1 MKCSCYNS
9 KLHKIFIIDYMQS
22 LPKSRESI
30 DLNFIDYLAIFKRR
44 WLPALSIF
52 VATGT
57 VGILAASFLV
67 KPTYQ
72 AEGRLLFKNSN
83 YKVVGPNLLSSNGE
97 GSDSGDLKPLVSNQ
111 NPLSTQMELMSA
123 RMLSQQTIDKLQLK
137 NDRGAPLKVIDFQS
151 ALKIKLVGGA
161 DILQINYK
169 NSDPQ
174 LAAKV
179 VNTLMQL
186 YIERDIRTNRAEVEA
201 ASQFMA
207 RQLPQTQR
215 ALMQSEIA
223 VRKFKQQ
230 NQVVDLAEESK
241 IAVSKIGNLE
251 TEITTAKSQLAE
263 LTAQNQEFHQKISLN
278 SQDAMTFS
286 ATSQSPAIQGIITQI
301 QDIERQL
308 AVENSR
314 FSSNNPI
321 IVGLEEKKVK
331 LTALLKQQILS
342 TTGSATEL
350 PPGALR
356 VSETKQNLI
365 KELLQSEVRRTGA
378 VKKVGSLQNA
388 LNAYKQRV
396 RVMPQ
401 LVQTQNQLER
411 QLEVSKS
418 TYQNLL
424 KKVQELELARNN
436 HTSNARI
443 IDRAS
448 IPERQNNNNIKYLFG
463 SMGLLGGAFL
473 ATSAIAVL
481 EMTAK
486 PKALSKDISK
496 IFRHRLVGPIPDR
509 NSDYFDD
516 DSSLQ
521 QTKLEVAVSELRQS
535 LATEM
540 SQIIQFN
547 LRFANSK
554 KTLKTI
560 TITSTIPNEEKSQ
573 KAANLASAIAG
584 LGQRVL
590 LIDADIRNPYQHQV
604 WNLPLNKGLSE
615 LLAGTAEFQKVAW
628 RVMDNLDVLTA
639 GTTLPTPLFS
649 FDSDRMKSLIQEI
662 SHLYDFAIVD
672 TPPLLVSPDGMNLG
686 QMTDGILTIDL
697 NE

>member
-1 MKCSCYNS
+1 MKCSCYNI
-9 KLHKIFIIDYMQS
+9 KLHEIFTIDYMQS
-22 LPKSRESI
+22 LPKSTESI
-30 DLNFIDYLAIFKRR
+30 DLNFIDYLAIVKRR
-44 WLPALSIF
+44 WVPALSIF
-52 VATGT
+52 AATVA
-57 VGILAASFLV
+57 VGIFAASSV
-67 KPTYQ
+67 KSDYQ

-83 YKVVGPNLLSSNGE
+83 YKVVGPNLLSNNVE
-97 GSDSGDLKPLVSNQ
+97 GSDSGDLKPLVSTQ
-111 NPLSTQMELMSA
+111 NPLSTQVEIMSA
-123 RMLSQQTIDKLQLK
+123 RTLLQQTIDKLKLK
-137 NDRGAPLKVIDFQS
+137 NKLGAPLTIGEFQS
-151 ALKIKLVGGA
+151 ALAIKVVGGA
-161 DILQINYK
+161 DILQISYK
-169 NSDPQ
+169 NRDPHI
-174 LAAKV
+174 AAKV

-186 YIERDIRTNRAEVEA
+186 YIERDMLANHAEAEA

-207 RQLPQTQR
+207 RQLPQTQQALTR
-215 ALMQSEIA
+215 AEIA

-230 NQVVDLAEESK
+230 HQVVDLAEESK
-241 IAVSKIGNLE
+241 TAVSKIGNLE

-263 LTAQNQEFHQKISLN
+263 LTAQNQELHQKISLN

-286 ATSQSPAIQGIITQI
+286 ATSQSPAIQAIIIQI
-301 QDIERQL
+301 QDLERQL

-314 FSSNNPI
+314 FSSKNPI
-321 IVGLEEKKVK
+321 VVGLKEKKAN
-331 LTALLKQQILS
+331 LTALLKQQILK
-342 TTGSATEL
+342 TTGSDTEL

-365 KELLQSEVRRTGA
+365 EELLKSEVQRTGA
-378 VKKVGSLQNA
+378 LRKVGSLQNA
-388 LNAYKQRV
+388 LNDYKQRV

-443 IDRAS
+443 IDSATVPDRHNNS
-448 IPERQNNNNIKYLFG
+448 IRYLVG
-463 SMGLLGGAFL
+463 GMSLLGGAFL
-473 ATSAIAVL
+473 ATSTIAFL

-486 PKALSKDISK
+486 PTAPSKDISK
-496 IFRHRLVGPIPDR
+496 IFRHRLVGTIPDR
-509 NSDYFDD
+509 NSDYFE
-516 DSSLQ
+516 DSSLP

-547 LRFANSK
+547 LRFANSNK
-554 KTLKTI
+554 VLKTI

-573 KAANLASAIAG
+573 KAANLAAAIAG

-590 LIDADIRNPYQHQV
+590 LIDADIRSPYQHQV
-604 WNLPLNKGLSE
+604 WNLPLNQGFSE
-615 LLAGTAEFQKVAW
+615 ILAGTAEFQKVAW
-628 RVMDNLDVLTA
+628 RVLDNLDVLTA

-649 FDSDRMKSLIQEI
+649 FDSDRMRLLIQKV

-672 TPPLLVSPDGMNLG
+672 TPPLLVSPDAMNIG
-686 QMTDGILTIDL
+686 KMTDGILTIDL

>member
-1 MKCSCYNS
+1 MKRSCYNI
-9 KLHKIFIIDYMQS
+9 KLHKIFTIDYMQS
-22 LPKSRESI
+22 LPKSKESL
-30 DLNFIDYLAIFKRR
+30 DLNFIDYLAIVKRR
-44 WLPALSIF
+44 WVPALSIF
-52 VATGT
+52 VATAT

-67 KPTYQ
+67 KSTYQ

-83 YKVVGPNLLSSNGE
+83 YKVVGPNLLSSNIDG
-97 GSDSGDLKPLVSNQ
+97 GDAGDLKPLVSSQ
-111 NPLSTQMELMSA
+111 NPLSTQIEIISA
-123 RMLSQQTIDKLQLK
+123 RPILQQTIDRLQLK
-137 NDRGAPLKVIDFQS
+137 NDRGVPLKVSDFQS
-151 ALKIKLVGGA
+151 ALTIKLIGGA

-169 NSDPQ
+169 NRDPQ
-174 LAAKV
+174 LAARV

-186 YIERDIRTNRAEVEA
+186 YIERDMSNNRAEAEA

-207 RQLPQTQR
+207 RQLPQTQ
-215 ALMQSEIA
+215 QSLTQAEIA

-230 NQVVDLAEESK
+230 NLVVDLAEESK
-241 IAVSKIGNLE
+241 TAVGKIGNLE

-301 QDIERQL
+301 QDTERQL

-331 LTALLKQQILS
+331 LTALLKQQILN
-342 TTGSATEL
+342 TTGSSTEL
-350 PPGALR
+350 PAAALR

-378 VKKVGSLQNA
+378 LKKVGSLQNA
-388 LNAYKQRV
+388 LDAYKQRV

-424 KKVQELELARNN
+424 KKVQELELAKNN
-436 HTSNARI
+436 RTSNARI
-443 IDRAS
+443 IDSAS
-448 IPERQNNNNIKYLFG
+448 VPDLQNNSIKYLVG
-463 SMGLLGGAFL
+463 GMSVLGGAFL
-473 ATSAIAVL
+473 ATSTIAFL

-486 PKALSKDISK
+486 PKAPSKDISK

-509 NSDYFDD
+509 NSGYFND
-516 DSSLQ
+516 DSSFQ

-547 LRFANSK
+547 FRFANSK
-554 KTLKTI
+554 KILKTL
-560 TITSTIPNEEKSQ
+560 TITSTVPNEEKSH

-584 LGQRVL
+584 LGQKVL

-615 LLAGTAEFQKVAW
+615 LLAGTAEFEKVSW

-649 FDSDRMKSLIQEI
+649 FDSDRMKLLIQEI

-672 TPPLLVSPDGMNLG
+672 TPPLLVSPNAMNIG

>member
-1 MKCSCYNS
+1 MKCNCYNV
-9 KLHKIFIIDYMQS
+9 KLHEIFTIDYMQS
-22 LPKSRESI
+22 LPKSNESI
-30 DLNFIDYLAIFKRR
+30 DLNFIDYLAIVKRR
-44 WLPALSIF
+44 WVPALSIF
-52 VATGT
+52 ATTVA
-57 VGILAASFLV
+57 VGICAASLLRS
-67 KPTYQ
+67 TYQ
-72 AEGRLLFKNSN
+72 AEGRLLFKNST
-83 YKVVGPNLLSSNGE
+83 YKVVGPNLVSNNSE

-111 NPLSTQMELMSA
+111 NPLSTQMEIISA
-123 RMLSQQTIDKLQLK
+123 RVLLQQTIDKLKLK
-137 NDRGAPLKVIDFQS
+137 NDRGKPLKVTEFQS
-151 ALKIKLVGGA
+151 ALTIRLIGGA

-169 NSDPQ
+169 DRDPQ
-174 LAAKV
+174 LAAQV
-179 VNTLMQL
+179 VNTLMHL
-186 YIERDIRTNRAEVEA
+186 YIERDMRANRAEAES
-201 ASQFMA
+201 ASKFMA
-207 RQLPQTQR
+207 RQLPQTQQALAR
-215 ALMQSEIA
+215 AEIA

-230 NQVVDLAEESK
+230 NQVVDLVEESK
-241 IAVSKIGNLE
+241 TAVSKIGNLE

-263 LTAQNQEFHQKISLN
+263 LTAQNQELHQKISLN

-301 QDIERQL
+301 QDLERQL

-342 TTGSATEL
+342 TTGSASEL

-365 KELLQSEVRRTGA
+365 KELLQSEVRRTGTF
-378 VKKVGSLQNA
+378 KKVGSLQNA
-388 LNAYKQRV
+388 LNVYKQRV
-396 RVMPQ
+396 RVVPQ

-418 TYQNLL
+418 IYQNLL
-424 KKVQELELARNN
+424 KKVQELEMAKNN

-443 IDRAS
+443 IDSA
-448 IPERQNNNNIKYLFG
+448 IVPDRQNNNIKYLVG
-463 SMGLLGGAFL
+463 GISILGGAFL
-473 ATSAIAVL
+473 ATSAIAYL

-486 PKALSKDISK
+486 PAASSKDVSK

-509 NSDYFDD
+509 HSGYFDD

-535 LATEM
+535 LETEM

-554 KTLKTI
+554 RILKTI
-560 TITSTIPNEEKSQ
+560 TITSTVPNEEKSQ
-573 KAANLASAIAG
+573 KAANLAAAIAG

-615 LLAGTAEFQKVAW
+615 LLAGTAEFEKVSW
-628 RVMDNLDVLTA
+628 KVMDNLDVLTA

-649 FDSDRMKSLIQEI
+649 FDSEQMKLLIQEI

-672 TPPLLVSPDGMNLG
+672 TPPLLVSPNAMNLG

>member
-1 MKCSCYNS
+1 MKCSCYNI
-9 KLHKIFIIDYMQS
+9 KLHEIFTIDYMQS
-22 LPKSRESI
+22 LPKSKESI
-30 DLNFIDYLAIFKRR
+30 DLNFINYLSIVKRR
-44 WLPALSIF
+44 WVPALSIF
-52 VATGT
+52 AATVA
-57 VGILAASFLV
+57 VGILAASSV
-67 KPTYQ
+67 KSDYQ

-83 YKVVGPNLLSSNGE
+83 YKVIGPNLLSSNLE
-97 GSDSGDLKPLVSNQ
+97 GSDSGDLKPLVSTQ
-111 NPLSTQMELMSA
+111 NPLSTQMEIISA
-123 RMLSQQTIDKLQLK
+123 HTLLQQTIDKLQLK
-137 NDRGAPLKVIDFQS
+137 NDLGKPLKVAEFRS
-151 ALKIKLVGGA
+151 ALTIKLVGGA

-169 NSDPQ
+169 NRDPQ

-186 YIERDIRTNRAEVEA
+186 YIERDMLANHTEAEA

-207 RQLPQTQR
+207 RQLPQTQKALAR
-215 ALMQSEIA
+215 AEIA

-241 IAVSKIGNLE
+241 TAVSKIGNLE

-263 LTAQNQEFHQKISLN
+263 LTAQNQELHQKISLN

-301 QDIERQL
+301 QDLERQL

-331 LTALLKQQILS
+331 LTALLKQQILK
-342 TTGSATEL
+342 TTGSDTEL
-350 PPGALR
+350 PPAALR
-356 VSETKQNLI
+356 VSETKQDLI

-378 VKKVGSLQNA
+378 LKKVGSLRMA
-388 LNAYKQRV
+388 LNEYKQRV

-401 LVQTQNQLER
+401 LLQTQTQLER

-436 HTSNARI
+436 HISNARI
-443 IDRAS
+443 IDSANAPDRH
-448 IPERQNNNNIKYLFG
+448 NNNNSRYLVG
-463 SMGLLGGAFL
+463 GMSLLGGAFL
-473 ATSAIAVL
+473 ATSAIAYL

-486 PKALSKDISK
+486 KTAPSKDISK
-496 IFRHRLVGPIPDR
+496 IFRHRLVGTIPDR
-509 NSDYFDD
+509 NSDYFE
-516 DSSLQ
+516 DSSVP

-547 LRFANSK
+547 LRFANSNK
-554 KTLKTI
+554 VLKTI

-573 KAANLASAIAG
+573 KAANLAAAIAG

-590 LIDADIRNPYQHQV
+590 LIDADIRSPYQHQV
-604 WNLPLNKGLSE
+604 WNLPLNQGFSE
-615 LLAGTAEFQKVAW
+615 ILAGTAKFQKVAW
-628 RVMDNLDVLTA
+628 RVMGNLDVLTA

-649 FDSDRMKSLIQEI
+649 FDSDRMKLLIQEI

-672 TPPLLVSPDGMNLG
+672 TPPLLVSPDGMNIG

>member
-9 KLHKIFIIDYMQS
+9 KLHEIFTIDYMQS

-30 DLNFIDYLAIFKRR
+30 DLNFIDYLAIVKRR
-44 WLPALSIF
+44 WVPALSIF
-52 VATGT
+52 TAT
-57 VGILAASFLV
+57 VVLGILAASLL
-67 KPTYQ
+67 KSTYQ
-72 AEGRLLFKNSN
+72 SEGKLLFKNSTYRVIGN
-83 YKVVGPNLLSSNGE
+83 NLLSSNGD
-97 GSDSGDLKPLVSNQ
+97 GSDSGDLKSLVSSQ
-111 NPLSTQMELMSA
+111 NPLSTQIEIISA
-123 RMLSQQTIDKLQLK
+123 RELLQQTIDKLQLK
-137 NDRGAPLKVIDFQS
+137 NDRGEPLKVIDFQS
-151 ALKIKLVGGA
+151 ELKIRLVGGA
-161 DILQINYK
+161 DILQISYK

-174 LAAKV
+174 LVAKV

-186 YIERDIRTNRAEVEA
+186 YIERDIRTNRAEAEA

-215 ALMQSEIA
+215 ALMQAEIA

-230 NQVVDLAEESK
+230 NQVVDLVEESK
-241 IAVSKIGNLE
+241 TAVSKIGNLE

-301 QDIERQL
+301 QDTERQL

-342 TTGSATEL
+342 TTGNTTEL
-350 PPGALR
+350 PAAALR

-365 KELLQSEVRRTGA
+365 KELLQSEVKRTGA
-378 VKKVGSLQNA
+378 LKKVGSLQNA
-388 LNAYKQRV
+388 LDTYKQRI

-443 IDRAS
+443 IDKAS
-448 IPERQNNNNIKYLFG
+448 VPDRPDNNIKYLVG
-463 SMGLLGGAFL
+463 GMSVLGGAFL
-473 ATSAIAVL
+473 ATSTIAFL
-481 EMTAK
+481 EVTAK
-486 PKALSKDISK
+486 LKAPSKDVSR
-496 IFRHRLVGPIPDR
+496 IFRHRLVGPIPNR
-509 NSDYFDD
+509 NSGYFNE
-516 DSSLQ
+516 DSSLN

-554 KTLKTI
+554 KILKTI
-560 TITSTIPNEEKSQ
+560 TITSTVPNEEKSQ

-615 LLAGTAEFQKVAW
+615 LLAGTAEFEKVSW

-649 FDSDRMKSLIQEI
+649 FDSDRMKLLIQEI

-672 TPPLLVSPDGMNLG
+672 TPPLLVSPNAMNFG

>member
-1 MKCSCYNS
+1 MKRSCYNS
-9 KLHKIFIIDYMQS
+9 QLHEIFTIDYMQS

-30 DLNFIDYLAIFKRR
+30 DLNFIDYLAIVKRR
-44 WLPALSIF
+44 WVPALSIF
-52 VATGT
+52 VATAT

-67 KPTYQ
+67 KSTYQ

-97 GSDSGDLKPLVSNQ
+97 GGDASDLKPLVSSQ
-111 NPLSTQMELMSA
+111 NPLSTQIEIMSA
-123 RMLSQQTIDKLQLK
+123 RELLQQTIDKLQLK
-137 NDRGAPLKVIDFQS
+137 NDRSEPLKIIDFQS
-151 ALKIKLVGGA
+151 ELKIKLVGGA

-186 YIERDIRTNRAEVEA
+186 YIERDIRNNRAEAEA
-201 ASQFMA
+201 ASQFIA
-207 RQLPQTQR
+207 RQLPQTQ
-215 ALMQSEIA
+215 QSLTQAEIA

-241 IAVSKIGNLE
+241 TAVGKIGNLE

-263 LTAQNQEFHQKISLN
+263 LTAQNQEFHRKISLN

-301 QDIERQL
+301 QDTERQL

-331 LTALLKQQILS
+331 LTALLKQQILT
-342 TTGSATEL
+342 TTGSKTEL
-350 PPGALR
+350 PAAALR

-365 KELLQSEVRRTGA
+365 KELLQSEVKRTGTL
-378 VKKVGSLQNA
+378 KKVGSLQNA

-424 KKVQELELARNN
+424 KKVQELELAKNN

-443 IDRAS
+443 VDRAS
-448 IPERQNNNNIKYLFG
+448 VPDRQNHNIKYLVG
-463 SMGLLGGAFL
+463 GISLIGGAFL
-473 ATSAIAVL
+473 ATSTIAFL
-481 EMTAK
+481 EMTGK
-486 PKALSKDISK
+486 PKAPSKDISK

-509 NSDYFDD
+509 NSGYFD
-516 DSSLQ
+516 DSSLN

-554 KTLKTI
+554 KILKTI
-560 TITSTIPNEEKSQ
+560 TITSTVPNEEKSQ

-615 LLAGTAEFQKVAW
+615 ILAGTAEFEKVLW

-649 FDSDRMKSLIQEI
+649 FDSDRMKLLIQEI

-672 TPPLLVSPDGMNLG
+672 TPPLLVSPNAMNLG

>member
-1 MKCSCYNS
+1 MKYSCYNS
-9 KLHKIFIIDYMQS
+9 GLHEIFIIDYMQS
-22 LPKSRESI
+22 LPKSKESI
-30 DLNFIDYLAIFKRR
+30 DLNFIDYLAIVKRR
-44 WLPALSIF
+44 WVPALSIF
-52 VATGT
+52 TAT
-57 VGILAASFLV
+57 VVLGILAASLL
-67 KPTYQ
+67 KSTYQ
-72 AEGRLLFKNSN
+72 AEGRLLFKNSTYRVIGN
-83 YKVVGPNLLSSNGE
+83 NLLSSNGE
-97 GSDSGDLKPLVSNQ
+97 GSDSGNLKSLVSSQ
-111 NPLSTQMELMSA
+111 NPLSTQIEIMSA
-123 RMLSQQTIDKLQLK
+123 RELLQQTIDKLKLK
-137 NDRGAPLKVIDFQS
+137 NDRGEPLKVAEFQS
-151 ALKIKLVGGA
+151 ALAIKLVGGA
-161 DILQINYK
+161 DILQISYK
-169 NSDPQ
+169 NRDPQ

-179 VNTLMQL
+179 VNTLMQF
-186 YIERDIRTNRAEVEA
+186 YIERDMLANRAEAEA
-201 ASQFMA
+201 ASQFMS
-207 RQLPQTQR
+207 RQLPQTQKALAR
-215 ALMQSEIA
+215 AEIA

-230 NQVVDLAEESK
+230 HQILDLAEESK
-241 IAVSKIGNLE
+241 TAVSKISNLE

-263 LTAQNQEFHQKISLN
+263 LTAQNQEFYQKISLN
-278 SQDAMTFS
+278 SQDAMKFS

-321 IVGLEEKKVK
+321 VVGLAEKKIK

-342 TTGSATEL
+342 TTGSATDL

-365 KELLQSEVRRTGA
+365 KELLQSEVRRTGTL
-378 VKKVGSLQNA
+378 KKVDSLQNA
-388 LNAYKQRV
+388 LNTYKQRV

-443 IDRAS
+443 IDSAS
-448 IPERQNNNNIKYLFG
+448 VPDRPDNNIKYLVG
-463 SMGLLGGAFL
+463 GMSLIGGAFL
-473 ATSAIAVL
+473 ATSAIAFL
-481 EMTAK
+481 EMTDK
-486 PKALSKDISK
+486 LKAPSKDISQ
-496 IFRHRLVGPIPDR
+496 IFRHRLVGKIPDP
-509 NSDYFDD
+509 NSGYFSD
-516 DSSLQ
+516 DSSLN

-554 KTLKTI
+554 KILKTI
-560 TITSTIPNEEKSQ
+560 TITSTVPNEEKSQ
-573 KAANLASAIAG
+573 KAANLAAAIAG

-615 LLAGTAEFQKVAW
+615 LLAGTAEFEKASW

-649 FDSDRMKSLIQEI
+649 FDSDRMKLLIQEI

-672 TPPLLVSPDGMNLG
+672 TPPLLVSPDGMNIG